1 MKDISEVRFAWKY
14 FEYAFKGLCICLTM
28 GMATWCGYN
37 YYLDE
42 DETIVSFHK
51 FHHAENDIYPSVSIC
66 INFPFEQQKL
76 DLYAKNVT
84 AQKYFNFLSGS
95 VWSDDLAKINFDSVV
110 LHPFD
115 YVLGYELLYRNTT
128 RVMKTYTRSVR
139 SQEKHTNMP
148 LPTIRFIMANMICFG
163 ISILSGQNMY
173 AMNIKIKTEIFKDG
187 VRPSYMDFL
196 TIDRG
201 IAVVFHYPKQI
212 SRSNWWTNHWPTRHA
227 NDSKNY
233 IMSFNVRGLEV
244 VRFRNKRSQVCEE
257 GFPDYDDETMKDIFK
272 SVGCRPPFAKSMQ
285 NIARCKNSKQMKE
298 ISRRQIKLWEDDNLL
313 HLPCRGIERLNTD
326 FTELDEEE
334 TNDPYF
340 TISLNAKDNTYK
352 EIRMKR
358 AYDIWI
364 LVGNVGGFI
373 GLFLGYSLMM
383 FPELLRIIILR
394 FRMRSINEQMH
405 IHKNTTGGYG
415 DRNEINHKLAHLSTM
430 ISHLQNEVTSMQKRL
445 SQNT

>member
-1 MKDISEVRFAWKY
+1 MEEISEVRFAWKY

-51 FHHAENDIYPSVSIC
+51 FHHTQYDIYPSISIC
-66 INFPFEQQKL
+66 INSPFEQQKL
-76 DLYAKNVT
+76 DVYAKNVT
-84 AQKYFNFLSGS
+84 SQKYFNFLSGS
-95 VWSDDLAKINFDSVV
+95 VWSDDLAKIDFDSVV
-110 LHPFD
+110 LNPFD

-128 RVMKTYTRSVR
+128 RVMKFYNQSVR

-201 IAVVFHYPKQI
+201 IAVVFHYPQQI
-212 SRSNWWTNHWPTRHA
+212 SRSNWWINHWPTRHA

-257 GFPDYDDETMKDIFK
+257 GFPDYDDETMQEIFK
-272 SVGCRPPFAKSMQ
+272 SVGCRPPYAKSTQ
-285 NIARCKNSKQMKE
+285 NIALCKNSKQMKE
-298 ISRRQIKLWEDDNLL
+298 ISRRQIKL
-313 HLPCRGIERLNTD
+313 
-326 FTELDEEE
+326 
-334 TNDPYF
+334 
-340 TISLNAKDNTYK
+340 
-352 EIRMKR
+352 
-358 AYDIWI
+358 
-364 LVGNVGGFI
+364 
-373 GLFLGYSLMM
+373 
-383 FPELLRIIILR
+383 
-394 FRMRSINEQMH
+394 
-405 IHKNTTGGYG
+405 
-415 DRNEINHKLAHLSTM
+415 
-430 ISHLQNEVTSMQKRL
+430 
-445 SQNT
+445 